1 MSRKGK
7 GHNTLTN
14 LHRVSVSQDTELSL
28 LPPSAEQVKLPL
40 TPGSDFDF
48 DGHTSNFVFPLHNAA
63 KNGNL
68 CELTAL
74 LALPGSNPFKQD
86 FKGRTPLHYAAVF
99 GNQKTALLMV
109 TEILNS
115 GVIVNAVNVD
125 HDRSILINV
134 QDANGETAVHLGAKT
149 GHRKIVQLLLFSAAD
164 VNIKCK
170 NGVEP
175 IELIYANVPQ
185 AMCAV
190 FDTAIRYKSEQQDP
204 FSLLES
210 ELLAYALKNSAS
222 RCKEI
227 LVHPLV
233 RLFLHF
239 KWNKVRPF
247 FWASIVI
254 HTLWLLV
261 FSTFLLDLYLHRCPY
276 IRTNNT
282 STLDD
287 NNDSSSNNFELESLE
302 ASLISIVMGLKELYQ
317 LFSVPTFLYYFSKL
331 ENLGQLLLIVIVAL
345 TTLPVWTYLL
355 GSRPSVTIQPW
366 QYQAAAF
373 GIFLAWTLIL
383 GQIGKTPR
391 LGLYVEILL
400 QVLKSFGLFV
410 LTFTS
415 LLTAFALS
423 FSILMPQSKSF
434 SSWPLALSKVLIM
447 MTGELN
453 YDEIFYNGDDG
464 DQPIPF
470 RTTGHILFALFVVI
484 VTIILF
490 NLLIGL
496 TVSDIQV
503 REILLFGVICPIR
516 KVPKELRSEV
526 KELAMQNMIGEGG
539 GGDCTSNAGDDPSIK
554 AENLKVII
562 KDVLLQVLQEH
573 FNRETPKS

>member
-190 FDTAIRYKSEQQDP
+190 FDTAIRYKSGEIEDDNFDLLLDFGAIVGYPDEQEQQDP

-302 ASLISIVMGLKELYQ
+302 GVNCAGDDINVNLAWLASLISIVMGLKELYQ

-496 TVSDIQV
+496 TVSDIQ
-503 REILLFGVICPIR
+503 G
-516 KVPKELRSEV
+516 
-526 KELAMQNMIGEGG
+526 
-539 GGDCTSNAGDDPSIK
+539 
-554 AENLKVII
+554 
-562 KDVLLQVLQEH
+562 
-573 FNRETPKS
+573 